1 MMPIR
6 AALPLVLATALAG
19 CSGEQ
24 APPDDPAPLARPDPL
39 ATPAALPPQA
49 SEFPALASRDCE
61 TVARFY
67 FDAISEGA
75 FDRAALVW
83 DDPVIDGARLR
94 ALFGGIRQPR
104 FTVETVQEEGAA
116 GSLYC
121 TIEGALTDAAD
132 PARPPRTGTIE
143 LRRANDVPGAT
154 PDQLR
159 WTIRRSTFIEPMERA
174 GRGEPA

>member
-1 MMPIR
+1 MPIR
-6 AALPLVLATALAG
+6 AALSLMLATALAG
-19 CSGEQ
+19 CSGEP
-24 APPDDPAPLARPDPL
+24 APPADPAPRVQPDPL

-49 SEFPALASRDCE
+49 GDFPALASRDCE
-61 TVARFY
+61 AVARFY
-67 FDAISEGA
+67 FEAIAEGA
-75 FDRAALVW
+75 FDRAALAW

-104 FTVETVQEEGAA
+104 FTVAAVHEEGAA

-143 LRRANDVPGAT
+143 LRRVNDVPGAT

-159 WTIRRSTFIEPMERA
+159 WTIRRSTFVEPMERA
-174 GRGEPA
+174 GRGGPA